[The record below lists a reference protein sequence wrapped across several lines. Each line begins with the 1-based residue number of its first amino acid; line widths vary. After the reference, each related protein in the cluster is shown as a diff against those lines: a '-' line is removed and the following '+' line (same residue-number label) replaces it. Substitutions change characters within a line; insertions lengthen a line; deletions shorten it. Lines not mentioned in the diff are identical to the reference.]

1 MHTALACLT
10 LPHLSLNVS
19 ITAAAQ
25 IDERLELII
34 QQFHTRIYRKLH
46 LVPEII
52 LNVSG
57 HNELRF
63 PWALQRMKSG
73 GITAFCDITKG

>member
-1 MHTALACLT
+1 MY
-10 LPHLSLNVS
+10 PSL
-19 ITAAAQ
+19 Q
-25 IDERLELII
+25 RLKLMKENSAGLIV